1 MPHFPSIQKKSICCF
16 EELKKYDHCIIKPT
30 QQVRETLICSE
41 WPTMQHIYA
50 SILKGE
56 TDQSATIQI
65 LSSHE
70 YHSTTKEAL
79 WEYDNIL
86 KSLYILNY
94 IDDIKTRQAVRAA
107 LNRGEAYHQLCRAI
121 AFMNGGRLRG
131 ITELELELWNECARL
146 IASAVIFYNAYILSL
161 LLERT
166 IDDKL
171 IEVLLRLSP
180 VGWSHLSFLGEYK
193 FDRQRLGLEIQKWLK
208 NLKIDSTE
216 FIYSK

>member
-1 MPHFPSIQKKSICCF
+1 
-16 EELKKYDHCIIKPT
+16 
-30 QQVRETLICSE
+30 
-41 WPTMQHIYA
+41 MQHIYA